1 MSKKSKILS
10 KKKFKQVMLYVII
23 FCILIVIIFFVINR
37 FMIIPN
43 VKYDNVIHI
52 QQFLN
57 KQDIS
62 RFEQCN
68 SMDNEQHL
76 QCLQKETVHIKKK
89 LKQLK
94 QTDFIDIGHIRW
106 SMKTKNYDGRSYH
119 RDVKPLFSTHMT
131 TLPQVYTLA
140 IFLDKAYHYQ
150 GGTLYTLEPG
160 DAVLFNAFNLHKG
173 YTKQFIRNTPRRVI
187 QVFNIV
193 FSKKDKQE
201 FYKHH
206 AYSIN
211 PYITGKGAILLKHI
225 NKIFDLR
232 TELEYYNMSSLLLQY
247 TQTDKTIKYVTA
259 VDEKGYTGTFDSIKY
274 YNKF

>member
-1 MSKKSKILS
+1 MNDK
-10 KKKFKQVMLYVII
+10 
-23 FCILIVIIFFVINR
+23 
-37 FMIIPN
+37 
-43 VKYDNVIHI
+43 
-52 QQFLN
+52 
-57 KQDIS
+57 
-62 RFEQCN
+62 
-68 SMDNEQHL
+68 QHL
-76 QCLQKETVHIKKK
+76 ECLRTETVHIKEK
-89 LKQLK
+89 LKKLK

-119 RDVKPLFSTHMT
+119 RDVKPIIGKHISV
-131 TLPQVYTLA
+131 LPSVYTLA
-140 IFLDKAYHYQ
+140 IFLDNAYHYQ

-173 YTKQFIRNTPRRVI
+173 YTKKFVRNTPRRVI

-211 PYITGKGAILLKHI
+211 PYIKGTGAVVLKNI
-225 NKIFDLR
+225 NKMIDLR
-232 TELEYYNMSSLLLQY
+232 TELEYYNISSLLLKY
-247 TQTDKTIKYVTA
+247 KQTNKTIKYVTA
-259 VDEKGYTGTFDSIKY
+259 VDKSGYSGTFDSIRY